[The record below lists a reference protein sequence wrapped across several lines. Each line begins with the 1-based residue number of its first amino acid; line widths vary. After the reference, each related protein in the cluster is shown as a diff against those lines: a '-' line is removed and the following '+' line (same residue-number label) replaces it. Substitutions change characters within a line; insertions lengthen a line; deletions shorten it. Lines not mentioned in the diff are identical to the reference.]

1 MNLSLDDNVT
11 RLVLLLVAGV
21 VALLVINMK
30 KKLLGDKVA
39 VGLSVAVIAV
49 CGYCGYMLLNP
60 MPLENYSNQE
70 DEDVTQPPTVYE
82 GFQDNA
88 PTTVANQTEQVET
101 EPVETEP
108 VETDAVEQEENN
120 VVANNSTTMSVDDLL
135 PNGNTK
141 HSENNP
147 SGNGSV
153 LTASLLN
160 AGHHIGVNT
169 TGCSMRNANRGLR
182 SEPPNPQTQVSPWLQ
197 TTICPDPYRKPLD
210 CAGN

>member
-30 KKLLGDKVA
+30 KKVLGDKVA
-39 VGLSVAVIAV
+39 VLLSVVVIAV

-60 MPLENYSNQE
+60 APLENYSNNDEEE
-70 DEDVTQPPTVYE
+70 DFTQPPSVYE
-82 GFQDNA
+82 GFQGNDA
-88 PTTVANQTEQVET
+88 TTSAEEET
-101 EPVETEP
+101 EPVENEE
-108 VETDAVEQEENN
+108 VENNGEEQENN
-120 VVANNSTTMSVDDLL
+120 VTSNDPTTMSVSDLL

-147 SGNGSV
+147 SGKGSV
-153 LTASLLN
+153 LNASLLN

>member
-30 KKLLGDKVA
+30 KKVLGDKVA
-39 VGLSVAVIAV
+39 VLLSVVVIAV

-60 MPLENYSNQE
+60 VPLENYSNNYEEE
-70 DEDVTQPPTVYE
+70 DFTQPPTVYE
-82 GFQDNA
+82 GFQGNDA
-88 PTTVANQTEQVET
+88 TTSANNQET
-101 EPVETEP
+101 EPVETE
-108 VETDAVEQEENN
+108 AVENNGEETNAASN
-120 VVANNSTTMSVDDLL
+120 EPTTMAVSDLL

-210 CAGN
+210 CPGN